1 MQTSPQPVAL
11 NLSEYRNPPENEI
24 SLIDLWLLIVKRKRL
39 FWIIFF
45 LVFTAGLAFPLM
57 RPTTHEITSVI
68 EIGHI
73 LKNNELIPL
82 ESPETTMAKLK
93 NAFLPNLL
101 EDDETDIPQTRFSIP
116 NESSLVIMST
126 ETIANG
132 MDHAKKIHSKL
143 ALTLRT
149 EHSRLISPYRIKLES
164 AIDMAKIKL
173 EELQDKRFV
182 EAENKTLELELKKA
196 NTELTKLRDPVIQ
209 EYRKKT
215 LEIELQKAKNNY
227 ATLKDNEIILK
238 AKYQSINT
246 AKRLLE
252 NQISELKKQLKET
265 VVLLQMKTTE
275 YTNNS
280 NHAMAILMLGNEAQQ
295 NRNRLSSLEER
306 LYVDLENKR
315 MELQQLVEN
324 NKRMQS
330 QQAKIVE
337 EKSINTEKYW
347 VENKLEQ
354 TQKIAMINKITAQ
367 MKKLTAAQEQAIKT
381 QKHALSALEG
391 ELSNLIDTQIISPPV
406 ASSKFTPR
414 ASTKL
419 ILVLSIMLG
428 LMLALFS
435 TFIAEFLEKARSKKE
450 RAAYSN

>member
-45 LVFTAGLAFPLM
+45 LVFAAGLVFPLM

-73 LKNNELIPL
+73 LRKDELVPL

-101 EDDETDIPQTRFSIP
+101 EDYKTDIPLTRFSIP
-116 NESSLVIMST
+116 NQSYLVIMST
-126 ETIANG
+126 ETIASG

-149 EHSRLISPYRIKLES
+149 EHSRLIRPYRIKLEA

-173 EELQDKRFV
+173 EELQDTRV
-182 EAENKTLELELKKA
+182 IEAEKKTLELELNKA

-215 LEIELQKAKNNY
+215 LEIELEKAKNKY
-227 ATLKDNEIILK
+227 ATYKDNEITLK
-238 AKYQSINT
+238 AKYQSLNT
-246 AKRLLE
+246 AKRLIE
-252 NQISELKKQLKET
+252 SQISELKKQLKET
-265 VVLLQMKTTE
+265 TVLLQMKSKE
-275 YTNNS
+275 NTNNS
-280 NHAMAILMLGNEAQQ
+280 NQAMAILMLGNETQQ
-295 NRNRLSSLEER
+295 NRNRLSSLEGR
-306 LYVDLENKR
+306 LYVDLDNKR
-315 MELQQLVEN
+315 MELQQLMEK

-330 QQAKIVE
+330 HQAKIIE

-347 VENKLEQ
+347 VENKLDQ
-354 TQKIAMINKITAQ
+354 TQKTAMINKITAKI
-367 MKKLTAAQEQAIKT
+367 KKLTAAQEQAIKAG
-381 QKHALSALEG
+381 KLKLSALEG
-391 ELSNLIDTQIISPPV
+391 ELNNLIDTQIIMPPV
-406 ASSKFTPR
+406 ESGKLTPHSK
-414 ASTKL
+414 TKL
-419 ILVLSIMLG
+419 ILVLSIILG

-435 TFIAEFLEKARSKKE
+435 TFFAEFLEKARSKKE
-450 RAAYSN
+450 RAA